1 MHGVVVRYRWNK
13 GREEGGDAAL
23 GNCSVFFFRGAAWG
37 RSG

>member
-23 GNCSVFFFRGAAWG
+23 GLLLGFFL
-37 RSG
+37 